1 MKPLEKVKTVI
12 QLIPFLESLRNICIN
27 FKYRTKGGRNRDESQ
42 PSEVLADRGIK
53 VIKPMMP
60 LEQFPKIMTIA
71 EFSTHP

>member
-53 VIKPMMP
+53 AISNP
-60 LEQFPKIMTIA
+60 
-71 EFSTHP
+71 